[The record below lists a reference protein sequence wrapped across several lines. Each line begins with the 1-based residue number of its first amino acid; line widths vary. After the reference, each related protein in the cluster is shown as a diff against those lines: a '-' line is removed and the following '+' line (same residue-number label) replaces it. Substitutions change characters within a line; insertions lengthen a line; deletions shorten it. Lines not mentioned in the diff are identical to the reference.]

1 MERRTLL
8 RTLAYGSAAAVAVPA
23 MAALTEG
30 SAAASLET
38 GPDAASYMN
47 NMGVGMYSD
56 MTTAEQLSTF
66 TIVPHLVTCGVGTF
80 GPGGQSGAFAMLMYS
95 VKITSYMINK
105 AAFTI
110 TATGRM
116 RSITRIAGQTIEDV
130 EHPFN
135 ALAVDHRGAKP
146 DTFDVAFI
154 TPFWTPGPA
163 NPLATAS
170 KRHPGWAHFGGSV
183 VVDLDKRQLG
193 GVTVAGQ

>member
-1 MERRTLL
+1 MERRKLL
-8 RTLAYGSAAAVAVPA
+8 RTLAYGSAVAATAPV
-23 MAALTEG
+23 MATLTEG
-30 SAAASLET
+30 TAAASLET
-38 GPDAASYMN
+38 APDAATYMN

-56 MTTAEQLSTF
+56 QTTAEQLSTF
-66 TIVPHLVTCGVGTF
+66 SIVPHLITCGVGTF
-80 GPGGQSGAFAMLMYS
+80 GPAGQSGPFAMLMYS
-95 VKITSYMINK
+95 VNVTSYKINK
-105 AAFTI
+105 SAFTI

-163 NPLATAS
+163 NPLAS
-170 KRHPGWAHFGGSV
+170 PSPRHPGWAHFGGSV
-183 VVDLDKRQLG
+183 VVDLDNRQLG
-193 GVTVAGQ
+193 GVKVAGQ